1 MKGRLAGR
9 GVAISSVSRHF
20 RTAMTDTTATRQA
33 VQNTTFA
40 VLFAIGF
47 CHMLNDMMQALL
59 PAIYP
64 SLKQDFHLSFTQ
76 IGLITLAYQ
85 ITASLLQPM
94 VGYFS
99 DKKPMPYSLSTS
111 AVFTLIGL
119 LGLSI
124 AGSYRAIVICAMLIG
139 VGSAVFHPEASRVAR
154 MASGGRHGLA
164 QSMFQVGGNTGS
176 ALGPLLAAALVASY
190 GQRSIA
196 WAGLLALASIIV
208 LYNVG
213 TWYKHHGLARMRHH
227 THAHH
232 NLSSIKVWVSMTIL
246 LMLMFSKF
254 FYLASIT
261 SYYTFYL
268 IQTFHVSVANAQV
281 HLFLFLGAV
290 AAGTMLGGPLGDR
303 FGRKYVIW
311 LSILGI
317 LPFTM
322 ALPYVNLFWI
332 SILSVF
338 IGVVLASAFPAIVV
352 YAQEL
357 LPGRVGMISGMFF
370 GFSFGMGGVGAAV
383 LGWLADQTSI
393 TFVYKVCAF
402 LPAIGILTAF
412 LPNIGGDKNA
422 MPVVDAE
429 P

>member
-1 MKGRLAGR
+1 
-9 GVAISSVSRHF
+9 
-20 RTAMTDTTATRQA
+20 MTDTTATRQA

-40 VLFAIGF
+40 MLFAIGF

-322 ALPYVNLFWI
+322 ALPYVNLFWT

>member
-1 MKGRLAGR
+1 MRGRFAVR
-9 GVAISSVSRHF
+9 GVAISLVSRHF
-20 RTAMTDTTATRQA
+20 LPAMTDTTATRQA

-64 SLKQDFHLSFTQ
+64 SLKQDFHLNFTQ

-99 DKKPMPYSLSTS
+99 DKKPKPYSLATS

-139 VGSAVFHPEASRVAR
+139 IGSAVFHPEASRVAR

-164 QSMFQVGGNTGS
+164 QSVFQLGGNTGS

-196 WAGLLALASIIV
+196 WAGLLALTSIIV

-232 NLSSIKVWVSMTIL
+232 DLSSIKVWVSMTIL

-268 IQTFHVSVANAQV
+268 IQTFHLSVANAQV

-317 LPFTM
+317 LPFTL
-322 ALPYVNLFWI
+322 ALPYANLFWT

-370 GFSFGMGGVGAAV
+370 GFSFGIGGVGAAA

-393 TFVYKVCAF
+393 TFVYKVCSF
-402 LPAIGILTAF
+402 LPAIGLLTAF
-412 LPNIGGDKNA
+412 LPNIGGDKNT
-422 MPVVDAE
+422 MPVVDLE